1 MGCRNLLNQ
10 LGLSD
15 DSFVSVAR
23 PASADALLILRS
35 ACRHCEERSDEAI
48 QAECRKPP
56 GLLRYARNDGTGV
69 GDPEMVPRRFLF
81 GNPTPVALARRP

>member
-35 ACRHCEERSDEAI
+35 ACRHCEECSDEAI
-48 QAECRKPP
+48 QAECRKT
-56 GLLRYARNDGTGV
+56 LDCFAMLAMMARVLETRKWSRDAFCF
-69 GDPEMVPRRFLF
+69 EIR
-81 GNPTPVALARRP
+81 AR